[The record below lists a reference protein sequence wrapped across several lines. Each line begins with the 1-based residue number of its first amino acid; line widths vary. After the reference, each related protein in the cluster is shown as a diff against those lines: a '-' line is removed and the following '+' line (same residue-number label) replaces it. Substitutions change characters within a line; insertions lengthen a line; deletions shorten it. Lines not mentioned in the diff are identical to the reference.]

1 MSERLSGRVAIVTGA
16 GQGIGRGIAL
26 ALARERAQVVLVGRT
41 ASKLA
46 TVAAEISARGGT
58 TFTITADVGSRAAV
72 EEIARST
79 MSTYGRIDI
88 LVNNAQASVQ
98 RTLDETTDADVELSY
113 RSGPL
118 GTLYA
123 MQACLPHLK
132 VRGGSIVNFG
142 SSTAV
147 RGDEAFGSYA
157 MAKEAIRGLTRV
169 AAREWGPHDIRVNCI
184 CPASLSP
191 SAEEWAAANPERFAT
206 VLRGIPLGRMGDPE
220 LDIGNAVVALVS
232 DNLRYLTGAT
242 LMLEG
247 GRVILG

>member
-1 MSERLSGRVAIVTGA
+1 LGRLSGRVAIVTGA

-26 ALARERAQVVLVGRT
+26 ALADEGARVVLVGRT
-41 ASKLA
+41 ASKLDE
-46 TVAAEISARGGT
+46 VAAEINARGGEAST
-58 TFTITADVGSRAAV
+58 TTADVGIRSAV
-72 EEIARST
+72 DELVASTVARF
-79 MSTYGRIDI
+79 GRIDI

-98 RTLDETTDADVELSY
+98 RTLAETTDDDVALAY
-113 RSGPL
+113 RSGAL
-118 GTLYA
+118 GTLYT

-132 VRGGSIVNFG
+132 VRGGCVVNFG

-147 RGDEAFGSYA
+147 RGDETFGSYA

-169 AAREWGPHDIRVNCI
+169 AAREWGVHDIRVNCI

-191 SAEEWAAANPERFAT
+191 SAEEWADKNPDRFAV
-206 VLRGIPLGRMGDPE
+206 VLKGIPLGRMGDAE
-220 LDIGNAVVALVS
+220 LDIGRAVVALVS
-232 DNLRYLTGAT
+232 DDLRYLTGAT

>member
-1 MSERLSGRVAIVTGA
+1 VGRLSGRVAIVTGA

-26 ALARERAQVVLVGRT
+26 ALAADGAEVVLAGRT

-46 TVAAEISARGGT
+46 AVEGEIAARGGAAS
-58 TFTITADVGSRAAV
+58 TITADVGSRPSVDAMV
-72 EEIARST
+72 TSTVARHE
-79 MSTYGRIDI
+79 RIDI
-88 LVNNAQASVQ
+88 LVNNAQDSVQ
-98 RTLDETTDADVELSY
+98 RALAETTDDDVELAY
-113 RSGPL
+113 RSGAL

-123 MQACLPHLK
+123 MQACFPYLSI
-132 VRGGSIVNFG
+132 RGGSIVNFG

-147 RGDEAFGSYA
+147 RGDSTFGSYA

-169 AAREWGPHDIRVNCI
+169 AAREWGPHEIRVNCI

-191 SAEEWAAANPERFAT
+191 SAEEWAATNPERFAT
-206 VLRGIPLGRMGDPE
+206 VLKGIPLGRMGDAE
-220 LDIGNAVVALVS
+220 LDIGRAVAALVS
-232 DNLRYLTGAT
+232 DDLRYLTGAT